1 MLENDEVLVAITKK
15 NTSVL
20 QHLLNGIANA
30 SDSTKQK
37 HKVLIIDDEADH
49 ATVNTGGDGE
59 EPFTDSTLEGEDEED
74 PTDDDS
80 RSIKDQPAGSQNHPT
95 ILENSLHWLHRNTL
109 CQCIDRPF
117 PRNRRTRIEPLSP
130 RFHHEPLEAG

>member
-1 MLENDEVLVAITKK
+1 MRTSKRCLKHEVLVAITKK

-59 EPFTDSTLEGEDEED
+59 KPFTDPTRREDEKTL
-74 PTDDDS
+74 PTTI
-80 RSIKDQPAGSQNHPT
+80 RIHQDQLLVRKIIQ
-95 ILENSLHWLHRNTL
+95 
-109 CQCIDRPF
+109 QF
-117 PRNRRTRIEPLSP
+117 
-130 RFHHEPLEAG
+130 